1 MKKVILCS
9 AIVFASAPDVLALE
23 PKWYVKA
30 GYGVVDPDA
39 VVVEEFVAGVIAEE
53 LGTTTEVSLK
63 RPKGSNI
70 SLGYR
75 LNHYLALEAGYSNFG
90 QTNDKQQYILG
101 ANSSEVKTYRTE
113 VSGSTGTL
121 AAVLSTDSS
130 KPYSGGVRLGY
141 HAWKTKAQVGY
152 THQVSEALADD
163 SGWLLSTDG
172 HGQDAF
178 YGVFANWRIDQWT
191 YSLEHTLY
199 PTENADITLST
210 LSLSMD
216 F

>member
-1 MKKVILCS
+1 MKKVILYL
-9 AIVFASAPDVLALE
+9 AIVFTSAPDVSALE

-39 VVVEEFVAGVIAEE
+39 VVVEGFVAGAIEEE
-53 LGTTTEVSLK
+53 LGTTTEVSLNH
-63 RPKGSNI
+63 PKGQNV

-75 LNHYLALEAGYSNFG
+75 LNHYIAFEAGYSNFG
-90 QTNDKQQYILG
+90 QTKDKQQYILG
-101 ANSSEVKTYRTE
+101 ANSSEVKTYRTK

-121 AAVLSTDSS
+121 AAALSTDSS
-130 KPYSGGVRLGY
+130 KPYSAGVRLGY
-141 HAWKTKAQVGY
+141 HAWKTKARVGY
-152 THQVSEALADD
+152 THQVSGTLADD
-163 SGWLLSTDG
+163 SGRLLSADED
-172 HGQDAF
+172 GQDAF